1 MQQPIEQQQ
10 IEQQQIEQQL
20 RESIA
25 ESKVLLFMKGTPKLP
40 MCGFSSRVC
49 ERLRQCGKS
58 FDYVDV
64 IANPSARALLPGI
77 SDWPTFPQLFVK
89 GELIG
94 GCDIVEEMA
103 SAGELC
109 SLLSEAVGQAVGEGQ
124 SPPG

>member
-1 MQQPIEQQQ
+1 MQQPIEQQ
-10 IEQQQIEQQL
+10 IEQQI
-20 RESIA
+20 RDRIA
-25 ESKVLLFMKGTPKLP
+25 ESRVLLFMKGTPQLP

-49 ERLRQCGKS
+49 ERLRQCSQS

-64 IANPSARALLPGI
+64 IANPSVRALLPGI

-109 SLLSEAVGQAVGEGQ
+109 PLLGEAVDEAQNQPA
-124 SPPG
+124 